1 MPPECLLLPSLL
13 AWVNQIPP
21 GASLLAWNC
30 WACEGLHELR
40 PEVCFIFPAVR
51 EAGRK
56 PELGCCFSPPPHQG
70 QTQRDSP
77 RHGCLSQGA
86 ARRLPCRSAKLPS
99 RKRKRNRRG
108 KKKKKKIQSAIRKGR
123 SQLTPSS
130 KPIFASNTK
139 FLCVK
144 GMRLEFIRYTDKTQL
159 MMVLPC
165 IFPLPTQG
173 EVSSIRGYG
182 IFPKPT
188 NI

>member
-108 KKKKKKIQSAIRKGR
+108 KKKKKNTICYQERK
-123 SQLTPSS
+123 
-130 KPIFASNTK
+130 KPAHAK
-139 FLCVK
+139 QQAHLCK
-144 GMRLEFIRYTDKTQL
+144 QHK
-159 MMVLPC
+159 
-165 IFPLPTQG
+165 
-173 EVSSIRGYG
+173 VSVCEGYEAR
-182 IFPKPT
+182 IYP
-188 NI
+188 IHR

>member
-108 KKKKKKIQSAIRKGR
+108 KKKKKKNTICYQERK
-123 SQLTPSS
+123 
-130 KPIFASNTK
+130 KPAHAK
-139 FLCVK
+139 QQAHLCKQHEVSVK

>member
-108 KKKKKKIQSAIRKGR
+108 GKKKKKKYNLLSGKEEASSRQAASPSLQATQS
-123 SQLTPSS
+123 
-130 KPIFASNTK
+130 F
-139 FLCVK
+139 CV
-144 GMRLEFIRYTDKTQL
+144 
-159 MMVLPC
+159 
-165 IFPLPTQG
+165 
-173 EVSSIRGYG
+173 
-182 IFPKPT
+182 
-188 NI
+188 